1 MFVSKS
7 FATFSKTLC
16 DDLLLGLTVDKIYLI
31 FFFELLKLHKI
42 AAQIF
47 FMYMKQLGKSDQKI
61 FPTLFLCFAL
71 FILLTLDVFNKFFKG
86 MTNVGI
92 VSQGIDNS
100 SKVLPCVT
108 LCPWSGNKVNLM
120 LLIFLT
126 YSPGSNK
133 HCCTVLNIRSHKQVF
148 NYKVPIAI

>member
-1 MFVSKS
+1 MISCAYLTRLGMKVQGTKS
-7 FATFSKTLC
+7 HRQCFRTNFRLF
-16 DDLLLGLTVDKIYLI
+16 KIL
-31 FFFELLKLHKI
+31 
-42 AAQIF
+42 
-47 FMYMKQLGKSDQKI
+47 
-61 FPTLFLCFAL
+61 TLFLCFAL

-108 LCPWSGNKVNLM
+108 LCPWSGNKVNLT